1 MEPPILGF
9 ISPEVFIPIA
19 ESKGLIIPLVWSIYE
34 EALQIIQNLYKED
47 YKYLIVSMNV
57 SYAQIKEEDFVSKF
71 IRLVTEYRVA
81 FENIGI
87 EITESILIDD
97 FDAINKKLKMLI
109 DKGISIYLDD
119 FGVGYSSL
127 ERIKYLPI
135 DYLKVDMSF
144 ADMIETN
151 PEMAKTIFTMV
162 YDLNFK
168 VIAEGIETET
178 QKDWI
183 EKIGDIIIQ
192 GFYFAKPLKE
202 KDAIRYLY
210 NNRFSV
216 TPDENE

>member
-1 MEPPILGF
+1 MEPPTLGF

-81 FENIGI
+81 FKNIGI

-127 ERIKYLPI
+127 ERIKYLP
-135 DYLKVDMSF
+135 L
-144 ADMIETN
+144 
-151 PEMAKTIFTMV
+151 
-162 YDLNFK
+162 
-168 VIAEGIETET
+168 
-178 QKDWI
+178 
-183 EKIGDIIIQ
+183 IISKLTCHLRI
-192 GFYFAKPLKE
+192 
-202 KDAIRYLY
+202 
-210 NNRFSV
+210 
-216 TPDENE
+216 